1 MRWPMV
7 CATSA
12 IPAMG
17 ERPLLSVHGLT
28 IRSTAA
34 PRRPIVDSISFEIG
48 AERVGLV
55 GESGSGKSLTARALM
70 GLLNPPL
77 EADAE
82 RLAFEGTDLT
92 GFTQRQWDRVRGS
105 QMALVLQDARYA
117 LNPVLTIGRQIE
129 EMLLLHDKTVD
140 RTRRVRE
147 VLTAVGLAD
156 PSVVRA
162 YPHQLSGGM
171 GQRVMV
177 AMMLANGPR
186 LLIADEPTSALDADL
201 RTQVLDL
208 MCAPSLVKSMGL
220 LLISH
225 DLQLVAR
232 YCDRALVM
240 YQGRIVDHGSAAHLS
255 ISDHPYT
262 RALWSCAPSGRT
274 HGSRLPVFDRR
285 QIDP

>member
-1 MRWPMV
+1 MA

-12 IPAMG
+12 IRAMD
-17 ERPLLSVHGLT
+17 ERSLLTVRALT
-28 IRSTAA
+28 VRSRAA
-34 PRRPIVDSISFEIG
+34 PRRPIVDSISFDIG

-70 GLLNPPL
+70 GLLNRPL
-77 EADAE
+77 EALAE
-82 RLAFEGTDLT
+82 RLEFEGTDLK
-92 GFTQRQWDRVRGS
+92 GFTEQQWDRVRGS
-105 QMALVLQDARYA
+105 KMALVLQDARYA
-117 LNPVLTIGRQIE
+117 LNPVLTIGRQVE

-140 RTRRVRE
+140 RKQRVRE
-147 VLTAVGLAD
+147 ALSAVGLLD
-156 PSVVRA
+156 PGVVRA

-171 GQRVMV
+171 GQRAML
-177 AMMLANGPR
+177 AMMLVNNPK

-208 MCAPSLVKSMGL
+208 MCKPALKQSMGL

-225 DLQLVAR
+225 DLPLVAR

-240 YQGRIVDHGSAAHLS
+240 YQGRIVDQGSGEYLS
-255 ISDHPYT
+255 HSDHPYT
-262 RALWSCAPSGRT
+262 RALWSGAPSGRT

-285 QIDP
+285 QIDL